1 GKQVL
6 IVANQEDGA
15 SQLALVT
22 VQNGSLRVLKS
33 FAWGNV
39 GIVRAS
45 VSPDGRFIAYHTPA
59 DAKTQNRDIFIL
71 AVDGSRET
79 PAVQWPSDEVTPV
92 WTADGS
98 RIVFSSDRT
107 GPRSLWSLAI
117 KDGKPS
123 GAPELLKAN
132 SGINSVLGISP
143 AGTLYYANP
152 ATDRNNIYQAEL

>member
-1 GKQVL
+1 YWWYLGKDTPSEMRTVPLTGGTPRTIPNFAGFGIPQAWTPDGKQVL

-107 GPRSLWSLAI
+107 GPRSLWSLA
-117 KDGKPS
+117 
-123 GAPELLKAN
+123 
-132 SGINSVLGISP
+132 
-143 AGTLYYANP
+143 
-152 ATDRNNIYQAEL
+152 